1 MKALLA
7 VFALVLA
14 AVFIVR
20 QPDAESSGTA
30 GRGTGIDDG
39 GPLGSRCTVFADVP
53 TMRDGQLIGPGRF
66 RCAKS
71 NGGVDVTGLTGNITA
86 ETTNGGV
93 VGREIAGAIDASTT
107 NGGVDVELSKLAEGG
122 AKLECTNGGIKLE
135 LPSDSKATISASIT
149 NGGIDASGLSIETT
163 QSSRRRLEGKL
174 NGGGAPIRIAG
185 TNGGVRI
192 AGR

>member
-66 RCAKS
+66 RCAKA
-71 NGGVDVTGLTGNITA
+71 NGGVDVTVSLQINEGNGRWVSVEQEPMGATGVD
-86 ETTNGGV
+86 TTKKRSERERTTFAAADCRPGTYRTFVGGTV
-93 VGREIAGAIDASTT
+93 SNDNKSFRVEAVSHRVTVPCAGAS
-107 NGGVDVELSKLAEGG
+107 
-122 AKLECTNGGIKLE
+122 
-135 LPSDSKATISASIT
+135 AT
-149 NGGIDASGLSIETT
+149 
-163 QSSRRRLEGKL
+163 
-174 NGGGAPIRIAG
+174 
-185 TNGGVRI
+185 
-192 AGR
+192 

>member
-71 NGGVDVTGLTGNITA
+71 NGGVDVTGLSDHLETVVFENPHHALPQEDGIIGNHYPHRISVRFRRM
-86 ETTNGGV
+86 GSRLPRSCR
-93 VGREIAGAIDASTT
+93 GRRDWPG
-107 NGGVDVELSKLAEGG
+107 
-122 AKLECTNGGIKLE
+122 
-135 LPSDSKATISASIT
+135 
-149 NGGIDASGLSIETT
+149 
-163 QSSRRRLEGKL
+163 
-174 NGGGAPIRIAG
+174 
-185 TNGGVRI
+185 
-192 AGR
+192 